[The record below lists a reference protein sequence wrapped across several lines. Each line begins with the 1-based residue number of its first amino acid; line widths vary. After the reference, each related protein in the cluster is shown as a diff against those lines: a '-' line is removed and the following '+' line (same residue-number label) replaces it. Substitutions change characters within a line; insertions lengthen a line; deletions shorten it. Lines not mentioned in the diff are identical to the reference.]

1 MLDYGSKT
9 KLDLKIF
16 RLGHGIIVMQD
27 IVWIVVGV
35 RECRF
40 VGIIDE
46 ADVAKAATNTT
57 VVFFRV
63 VSRSKPV
70 PAVDRRI
77 GPRFT
82 KGSIGHEIPVRR
94 SRRDD

>member
-1 MLDYGSKT
+1 
-9 KLDLKIF
+9 
-16 RLGHGIIVMQD
+16 MQD

-57 VVFFRV
+57 VVLFRV

-70 PAVDRRI
+70 PPVDRRTQA
-77 GPRFT
+77 T
-82 KGSIGHEIPVRR
+82 KFVLWGAFGAREGGFGGGGGCI
-94 SRRDD
+94 